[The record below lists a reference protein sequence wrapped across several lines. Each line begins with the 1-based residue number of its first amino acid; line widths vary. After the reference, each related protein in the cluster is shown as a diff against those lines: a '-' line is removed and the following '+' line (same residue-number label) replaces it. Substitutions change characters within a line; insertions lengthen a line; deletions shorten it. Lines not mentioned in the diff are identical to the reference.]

1 MTESKLKLVNLG
13 LPKSGT
19 TTLAH
24 ALEQAGWLCADHK
37 VRRSIKQSGTL
48 GGDHVGR
55 VIYRGYFETGD
66 PFHHLGFYDAL
77 TEISVLRKDLT
88 FWPQCDH
95 AVIQAMRHT
104 HPDLRFV
111 VTYRPPDKLSDS
123 MRRWNNLGSVR
134 LPNGVIPGLPH
145 GFGGTDAERVRWI
158 EGHYA
163 MLRDIFGNDR
173 RFLELPM
180 DAPDAR
186 QRLAAHLGIDIPWWG
201 RKNVNDTTPAERLG

>member
-1 MTESKLKLVNLG
+1 MSDTKLKLVNLG

-19 TTLAH
+19 TTLAY

-37 VRRSIKQSGTL
+37 VRRSIKQSGKL
-48 GGDHVGR
+48 GGTYVGR

-66 PFHHLGFYDAL
+66 PFHHLDFYDAL
-77 TEISVLRKDLT
+77 TEINVLHKELT

-95 AVIQAMRHT
+95 AVIQAMRRA

-111 VTYRPPDKLSDS
+111 VTYRPPEALSDS

-134 LPNGVIPGLPH
+134 LPNGPVPGLPY
-145 GFGGTDAERVRWI
+145 GFGGTHDERIRWI

-163 MLRDIFGNDR
+163 MLRDIFGSDP
-173 RFLELPM
+173 RFLELKM

-186 QRLAAHLGIDIPWWG
+186 ERLGAHLGIDIPWWG
-201 RKNVNDTTPAERLG
+201 KKNVNESTPATGIA